1 MKTIAHVVGARPNF
15 MKIAPVFEALR
26 RRPGLRQLLVNT
38 GQHYDEAMAG
48 IFLREF
54 GLPQPERDLD
64 VGSGSHAVQTAKV
77 MIGFEQ
83 VCLETRPDLVVVV
96 GDVNS
101 TMAAT
106 IVATKLGIPAA
117 HVEAG
122 LRSNDRTMPEEI
134 NRIVTDRLAELL
146 LTPSA
151 DADANLL
158 AEGVAPDRIHRVGRG
173 ELDGSVWRGSLL
185 LVGRGDPTLSSKGL
199 AALARQ
205 VKAAG
210 IRSVTGAVLG
220 DESYFDS
227 LRTAPGWKS
236 WFYINESPPLS
247 ALTVDRAFYGG
258 RTWRNPAL
266 GAAVA
271 FRAALRRAG
280 ISVAGAAGTGLARD
294 GGVPLAS
301 VESAPLATILR
312 WMDRASDNFTAEL
325 LLKQLGTLVA
335 GQGTTAAGATF
346 VSQTLAGAG
355 VPLAGVRIVDGSGL
369 SQLDR
374 VTARELA
381 GILEA
386 AWADDELRPVL
397 LAALPVAG
405 VNGTLSD
412 RMRRPPARGNVVAK
426 TGTTA
431 TSSALSGYV
440 RRRYVF
446 SVLQN
451 GHPVSALWARRAQDR
466 FATVLAAQ

>member
-1 MKTIAHVVGARPNF
+1 MLRTMQAVGRPRL
-15 MKIAPVFEALR
+15 PVAVLAALV
-26 RRPGLRQLLVNT
+26 L
-38 GQHYDEAMAG
+38 ASSAG
-48 IFLREF
+48 A
-54 GLPQPERDLD
+54 
-64 VGSGSHAVQTAKV
+64 GSVPLEKRLAKA
-77 MIGFEQ
+77 
-83 VCLETRPDLVVVV
+83 LVVPHVSRARTAALVFDLQTGTTLFSVHDSLSLAPASNEKLAVTYAALV
-96 GDVNS
+96 GLGPEFRIATDV
-101 TMAAT
+101 
-106 IVATKLGIPAA
+106 
-117 HVEAG
+117 
-122 LRSNDRTMPEEI
+122 
-134 NRIVTDRLAELL
+134 
-146 LTPSA
+146 
-151 DADANLL
+151 
-158 AEGVAPDRIHRVGRG
+158 VGRG
-173 ELDGSVWRGSLL
+173 ELDGRVWRGSLL
-185 LVGRGDPTLSSKGL
+185 LVGHGDPTLSSKGM

-247 ALTVDRAFYGG
+247 ALTVDRAVYGG
-258 RTWRNPAL
+258 RVWRNPAL
-266 GAAVA
+266 GAALA

-280 ISVAGAAGTGLARD
+280 VSVGGGVGTGLAPD
-294 GGVPLAS
+294 DSVPLAS

-325 LLKQLGTLVA
+325 VLKQLGTLVA
-335 GQGTTAAGATF
+335 GRGTTAAGAAY
-346 VSQTLAGAG
+346 VSQTLADAG
-355 VPLAGVRIVDGSGL
+355 VPLGGVRIVDGSGL

-374 VTARELA
+374 GTARELA

-431 TSSALSGYV
+431 IASALSGYV